1 MRSPELKEFNEQLS
15 ELNNHFSHYIFVWEQ
30 FHIDN
35 RDTIEKNK
43 TELTTSIYTENK
55 NARQFRVKL
64 ENLENANIETNSFI
78 LRSLYVLAYS
88 QFEIYIRELYEF
100 CRKINDS
107 LPNLKVKE
115 RIPVQIFEHLELDI
129 TNEFEPQELLTFD
142 YLRLRRNRIV
152 HSGDKSRG
160 ELAELKR
167 QKGNSLNRFWNENFK
182 KGLIGLDFQSE
193 NVTHFEKKE
202 IFDVIN
208 IYRKLIKKTDRFVLQ
223 KIGRNKIIESQKV
236 EFTRLHKSSFK
247 GWGEGRT
254 NKKFINYCRLKFDL
268 ILKIDEF
275 ENIKVI

>member
-1 MRSPELKEFNEQLS
+1 MRSPELKEFYKQLS

-35 RDTIEKNK
+35 KETIEKNK
-43 TELTTSIYTENK
+43 TELTTSIYTK
-55 NARQFRVKL
+55 NRNAHQFRVKL
-64 ENLENANIETNSFI
+64 ENLENANNETNSFI

-100 CRKINDS
+100 CRKTNDK

-115 RIPVQIFEHLELDI
+115 RVPDKIFEHLEI
-129 TNEFEPQELLTFD
+129 NSTNEFEPQELQTFD

-152 HSGDKSRG
+152 HSGDKSTG
-160 ELAELKR
+160 DLAELKR
-167 QKGNSLNRFWNENFK
+167 QKGNSLNNFWDDILK
-182 KGLIGLDFQSE
+182 KGLVGLDFKSE
-193 NVTHFEKKE
+193 NVTYFEKKE

-208 IYRKLIKKTDRFVLQ
+208 IYRKLIKKTDQVILQ
-223 KIGRNKIIESQKV
+223 KIGRNKIIENQKT
-236 EFTRLHKSSFK
+236 EFIKTNKSSFK
-247 GWGEGRT
+247 GWGEKRT

-268 ILKIDEF
+268 ILKIDEY

>member
-1 MRSPELKEFNEQLS
+1 LRSPELKEFYKQLS

-35 RDTIEKNK
+35 KETIEKNK
-43 TELTTSIYTENK
+43 TELTTSIYTK
-55 NARQFRVKL
+55 NRNAHQFRVKL
-64 ENLENANIETNSFI
+64 ENLENANNETNSFI

-100 CRKINDS
+100 CRKTNDK

-115 RIPVQIFEHLELDI
+115 RVPDKIFEHLEI
-129 TNEFEPQELLTFD
+129 NSTNEFEPQELQTFD

-152 HSGDKSRG
+152 HSGDKSTG
-160 ELAELKR
+160 DLAELKR
-167 QKGNSLNRFWNENFK
+167 QKGNSLNNFWDDILK
-182 KGLIGLDFQSE
+182 KGLVGLDFKSE
-193 NVTHFEKKE
+193 NVTYFEKKE

-208 IYRKLIKKTDRFVLQ
+208 IYRKLIKKTDQVILQ
-223 KIGRNKIIESQKV
+223 KIGRNKIIENQKT
-236 EFTRLHKSSFK
+236 EFIKTNKSSFK
-247 GWGEGRT
+247 GWGEKRT

-268 ILKIDEF
+268 ILKIDEY